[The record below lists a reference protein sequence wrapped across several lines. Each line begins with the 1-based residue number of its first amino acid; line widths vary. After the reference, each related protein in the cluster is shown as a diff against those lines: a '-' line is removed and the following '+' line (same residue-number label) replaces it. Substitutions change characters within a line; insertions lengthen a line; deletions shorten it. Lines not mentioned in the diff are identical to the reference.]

1 MKNRRKQGLSK
12 AKQGMRAVTLGLLLL
27 IAALA
32 ACVPLPADSN
42 WGHLS
47 LLEYPG
53 ANNVMMGVVA
63 LPFHDQLTLVDPM
76 SGLAVQLRDTQGNIR
91 PDEQGNPR
99 RWTVSTGGRCI
110 PDCFYSAPT
119 QINDDTL
126 LVPGY
131 NKRLLEIDLLTAR
144 LSSIEGRPVDGH
156 IVGSP
161 LVTEDSIYV
170 PFSER
175 DIVALNRSDYSV
187 RWRFDTERGV
197 WATPLLVDGL
207 LIVPSM
213 DHNLYAL
220 DAQRGTLVWSLNLG
234 GAVGMTPL
242 LHEGE
247 LYAGSFA
254 GRVFRISLNGE
265 IRASFD
271 GAQEWIW
278 ATPTIVD
285 GVLYVGD
292 TNGFVYALAVEA
304 NGFRQVWSRQVGTR
318 AIRATP
324 VVYRDTLIVAGRDR
338 TVYWLNRDTGEELLR
353 RELNGEILADMLVV
367 EPSETIM
374 IPEPFILIS
383 TMARDQALVAFSL
396 DDGERRWVYG
406 F

>member
-1 MKNRRKQGLSK
+1 M
-12 AKQGMRAVTLGLLLL
+12 
-27 IAALA
+27 AALA

-63 LPFHDQLTLVDPM
+63 LPFHDQLALIDPM
-76 SGLAVQLRDTQGNIR
+76 SGLAVQLRDAQGNIR
-91 PDEQGNPR
+91 SDEQGNPR
-99 RWTVSTGGRCI
+99 KWTVSTGGRCI
-110 PDCFYSAPT
+110 PDCFYNAP
-119 QINDDTL
+119 IRIDDDTL

-144 LSSIEGRPVDGH
+144 LTSPEGRAVEGH
-156 IVGSP
+156 IVGAP

-197 WATPLLVDGL
+197 WAAPLLVGEL

-220 DAQRGTLVWSLNLG
+220 DAQSGALVWSLNLG
-234 GAVGMTPL
+234 GAISSTPL
-242 LHEGE
+242 LYDGE
-247 LYAGSFA
+247 LYIGSFA
-254 GRVFRISLNGE
+254 GRIFRISLYGR
-265 IRASFD
+265 ILAAFD
-271 GAQEWIW
+271 EAQEWIW
-278 ATPTIVD
+278 GTPTIAD

-292 TNGFVYALAVEA
+292 TSGHVYALAVEE
-304 NGFRQVWSRQVGTR
+304 NGFRRVWSRQVGTR

-324 VVYRDTLIVAGRDR
+324 VVHGDTLIVAGRDR
-338 TVYWLNRDTGEELLR
+338 IVYWLNRETGEERFR

-367 EPSETIM
+367 EPSETIA
-374 IPEPFILIS
+374 IPEPFILVS
-383 TMARDQALVAFSL
+383 TMAREQALVAFSL

>member
-1 MKNRRKQGLSK
+1 MSK
-12 AKQGMRAVTLGLLLL
+12 AKRAIQAGTLGLLLL
-27 IAALA
+27 IGALA

-47 LLEYPG
+47 VLEYPG
-53 ANNVMMGVVA
+53 ANNVMMGAVA
-63 LPFHDQLTLVDPM
+63 LPFHDQLTLIDPIN
-76 SGLAVQLRDTQGNIR
+76 GLAVQLRDTQGNIR

-99 RWTVSTGGRCI
+99 LWKVSTGGRCI
-110 PDCFYSAPT
+110 PDCFYSAPVR
-119 QINDDTL
+119 INDDTL

-131 NKRLLEIDLLTAR
+131 NKRLLEVDLLTAR
-144 LSSIEGRPVDGH
+144 LSSVEGRAVDGH

-175 DIVALNRSDYSV
+175 DIVALNRTDYSV
-187 RWRFDTERGV
+187 RWRFDTDRGV
-197 WATPLLVDGL
+197 WAAPLLVDDL

-220 DAQRGTLVWSLNLG
+220 DAQRGTLIWSLNLG
-234 GAVGMTPL
+234 GAVGGTPL

-247 LYAGSFA
+247 LYIGSFA
-254 GRVFRISLNGE
+254 GRIFRISLDGR
-265 IRASFD
+265 ILAMFD

-278 ATPTIVD
+278 GTPTIAD
-285 GVLYVGD
+285 GILYVGD
-292 TNGFVYALAVEA
+292 TNGYVYALAVEA
-304 NGFRQVWSRQVGTR
+304 NGFRRVWSRQVGTR

-324 VVYRDTLIVAGRDR
+324 VVYGDTLIVGGRDR
-338 TVYWLNRDTGEELLR
+338 LVYWLKRETGEELFR
-353 RELNGEILADMLVV
+353 REVRGEILADMLVV
-367 EPSETIM
+367 EPSETIT

-383 TMARDQALVAFSL
+383 TMAREEALVAFTL
-396 DDGERRWVYG
+396 DDGERRWAYG